1 MAKKAITVGMALP
14 HMGESVREEIIKPL
28 ELTIDRASKLL
39 GVSRKTLSSL
49 VNERSSLSPEMA
61 IRLEKAFGLFS
72 AEMLMRMQANYD
84 IAQALSDADRI
95 EVERYRPVA
104 RR

>member
-14 HMGESVREEIIKPL
+14 HTGEFIREEIINPL
-28 ELTIDRASKLL
+28 ELTIHGAAKIL
-39 GVSRKTLSSL
+39 GVSRKSLSSL

-61 IRLEKAFGLFS
+61 IRLEKAFGFFS
-72 AEMLMRMQANYD
+72 AEMLMRMQASYD